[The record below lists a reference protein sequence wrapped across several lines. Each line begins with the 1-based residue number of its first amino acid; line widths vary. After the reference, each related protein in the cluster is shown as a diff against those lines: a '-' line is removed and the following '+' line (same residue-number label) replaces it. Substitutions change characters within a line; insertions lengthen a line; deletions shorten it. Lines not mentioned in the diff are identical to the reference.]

1 MTNQIIIILLITAVK
16 AIFSAADTAFTYL
29 NKAEINQLSKK
40 NEKARKI
47 KELMENSN
55 KFFGVIEV
63 GTNMAELIA
72 SAYASMTIVNSLA
85 FLIAKL
91 PIPYNVALFVASLIM
106 TIILAYIL
114 LVFGGVLPKKYARNN
129 PRKVA
134 FMLIDIIW
142 IMAKLNHP
150 FERIIY
156 ESNKFFSK
164 IFKLAEGTQEK
175 LTEKQIKMIITE
187 GREEGVI
194 ASIEKKILFNAL
206 KINDITVK
214 KIMIPI
220 KKVDL
225 IDANKKFE
233 EILDIIST
241 YKYTRIPVY
250 KDEVDNVIGVLNVK
264 DIALEY
270 ARNKKVEKNI
280 NHLIRK
286 VKFVSPEEKIFD
298 AFKRLQKENQMLAI
312 VRDHDNHVMGII
324 SLEDILEKVVGKIFD
339 EYDQKDNETKK

>member
-1 MTNQIIIILLITAVK
+1 MTHQIIIIILITAVK

-55 KFFGVIEV
+55 RFFGVIEV
-63 GTNMAELIA
+63 GTNMSELIA

-85 FLIAKL
+85 YLIAEL
-91 PIPYNVALFVASLIM
+91 PVSYNLALFIASLIM

-150 FERIIY
+150 FERLIY
-156 ESNKFFSK
+156 VSNRFFSK
-164 IFKLAEGTQEK
+164 IFKLSEGSQEK

-214 KIMIPI
+214 KVMMPI

-225 IDANKKFE
+225 IDANKEFDE
-233 EILDIIST
+233 TLNTIST

-250 KDEVDNVIGVLNVK
+250 KDEIDNVIGVLNIK

-270 ARNKKVEKNI
+270 AKNKKVENNI
-280 NHLIRK
+280 EHLLRK
-286 VKFVSPEEKIFD
+286 IKFVSPEEKIFD
-298 AFKRLQKENQMLAI
+298 AFKKLQKENQMLAI
-312 VRDHDNHVMGII
+312 VRDNDNHVLGII

-339 EYDQKDNETKK
+339 EYDQKETENKK